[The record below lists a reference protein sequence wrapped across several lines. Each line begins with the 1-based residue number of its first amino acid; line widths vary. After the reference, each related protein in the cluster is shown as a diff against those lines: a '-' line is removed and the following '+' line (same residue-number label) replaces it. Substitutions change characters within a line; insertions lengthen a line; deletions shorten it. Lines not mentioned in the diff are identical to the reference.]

1 MKFLSF
7 KRKVVFWNYVNFHD
21 LKIFIFISFFTKK
34 EKEIRLER
42 RKEEKKKRKRQGHK
56 SENC

>member
-7 KRKVVFWNYVNFHD
+7 KRKVVFSNDVNFHD
-21 LKIFIFISFFTKK
+21 LKIFIGFISSFTKK

-42 RKEEKKKRKRQGHK
+42 RKEEKKKKEETRPQI
-56 SENC
+56 